1 MPTTISGTTITTTAI
16 TGSSINLTGGS
27 QGFVT
32 PTSGSAP
39 YYGARAFVNF
49 NGTGTVAIRSA
60 GNVSSI
66 TDLGT
71 GIYLVNFTTAMPDTN
86 YTLLGTSEHDAG
98 TSVDFLVIDG
108 DVTVSSPSASSV
120 RINIITF
127 QGSARD
133 SRFCNVAIFR

>member
-49 NGTGTVAIRSA
+49 NGTGTVAIRGSS
-60 GNVSSI
+60 NVSSI
-66 TDLGT
+66 TDNGT
-71 GIYLVNFTTAMPDTN
+71 GSYTINFSTAMSDTN
-86 YTLLGTSEHDAG
+86 YTLVGTGEHDSG
-98 TSVDFLVIDG
+98 TNLDILVIDG
-108 DVTVSSPSASSV
+108 DVTVSSPLATSV
-120 RINIITF
+120 RINVLSF
-127 QGSARD
+127 QGVMRD